1 MMNDYLSAAPFGVN
15 KTPMDISRD
24 QVRMIAFNHCVSV
37 KAIMSP
43 NQERRV
49 AHARFAA
56 YVALRDRGL
65 SLPQIGHFFKRDH
78 TTVLHGL
85 RRAKELGL

>member
-1 MMNDYLSAAPFGVN
+1 MMTDYLAPAPFPVN
-15 KTPMDISRD
+15 KTPMDIPRD
-24 QVRMIAFNHCVSV
+24 QVRRIALDHCVSV
-37 KAIMSP
+37 KEIMSP
-43 NQERRV
+43 NQQRHV

-65 SLPQIGHFFKRDH
+65 SMPQIGRFFKRDH
-78 TTVLHGL
+78 TTVLHGI